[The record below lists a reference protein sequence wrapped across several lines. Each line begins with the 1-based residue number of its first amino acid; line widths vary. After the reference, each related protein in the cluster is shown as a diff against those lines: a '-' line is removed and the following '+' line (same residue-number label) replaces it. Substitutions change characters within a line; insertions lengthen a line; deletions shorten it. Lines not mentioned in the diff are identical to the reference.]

1 MNERMQNIL
10 NRMRVL
16 EEELEVALQEHEEKV
31 RYRIEGTKVRFEKQ
45 IRESHRQLKTKWR
58 EWFAGSRVQ
67 SIISLPFIYGMI
79 VPFVLLDFS
88 LFCFQVVCFRLYDI
102 KPVTRSDYVV
112 IDRHRLSY
120 LNFFEKTN
128 CVYCSYVNGL
138 IAYAREIAG
147 RTEQYWCP
155 IKHAR
160 KVKGSHARHRNFIP
174 YGEAENM
181 QVKIVGYRKDLK
193 R

>member
-67 SIISLPFIYGMI
+67 SIISLPFIYGMW
-79 VPFVLLDFS
+79 VFLW
-88 LFCFQVVCFRLYDI
+88 R
-102 KPVTRSDYVV
+102 
-112 IDRHRLSY
+112 
-120 LNFFEKTN
+120 
-128 CVYCSYVNGL
+128 
-138 IAYAREIAG
+138 
-147 RTEQYWCP
+147 
-155 IKHAR
+155 
-160 KVKGSHARHRNFIP
+160 
-174 YGEAENM
+174 
-181 QVKIVGYRKDLK
+181 
-193 R
+193 